1 MKDSTVSP
9 REQEG
14 SNVHAME
21 QELSYKDAVEQ
32 LRKEVQGLIAAV
44 AISGD
49 KTVEESNALKAVMD
63 RKCSDLEAI
72 EKALSMVSPNQGSPQ
87 VTVVSQGSAN
97 GNSIVPSDLPLFQ
110 WSGRVKDEKKEVFAD
125 IEECCRR
132 FSDKLTSYQLD
143 LDQHWYRLLPPCLP
157 GDLRNW
163 LNEFI
168 KATGSTVSWATLKG
182 AIIGRF
188 GTPKEQLKFE
198 RIREFLR
205 CTKENEESVDGFV
218 ERFKGLRARADI
230 TDKCIVAMVFFD
242 AFPKDTARLLM
253 VAMSQ
258 APESSFYDIDYVSSL
273 VRKMDMMAMET
284 GQESLGSVF
293 VGRKRDAEIVVSKE
307 AKKSRYAPSSR
318 ENAGQSD
325 SSSRSNGPPPHSARS
340 NDSRFGKTFS
350 QHVAEGTCF
359 KCNGLRSKG
368 QFHQCST
375 GIRTGG
381 SNTNDGNG
389 GKKVVRAMTKKQG
402 GKRATAAAIQAAF
415 LSARVDRA
423 VAEKNVV
430 ASATASA
437 ENSVDDDVVAP
448 VPSNVATSSSGSG
461 DDDDADAV
469 MDEAHGVPA
478 DDAESELVNRAQTIL
493 LEKGM
498 NNMSVDDDTLQNI
511 FAQQCK
517 FDATFSAPPTMTTNA
532 ICVPIVVQNVIC
544 FGLVDTGATFSCV
557 TDEFFQFLGGTS
569 LAGFEA
575 NHDDSVVQLAH
586 EVTTVPRLGA
596 VRLDISY
603 NKSNKNHLFE
613 VFSFYSEEHVHVLLG
628 MDILSK
634 LGIGLTG
641 LVSQHGFQSGPRVP
655 DPIDDSITP
664 NAHPFGSDEERAPYL
679 LALKEL
685 LEENS
690 RIDMKNTQCNLPDSI
705 IKLDT
710 KPGAIAWRA
719 QYPLPEAYRDAVAK
733 QIQIWLDEGV
743 VERSASHTRFNHPL
757 LVVKKKD
764 ADGNY
769 SMSKPRVV
777 CDVRK
782 LNAILEVDD
791 KQQLPL
797 ISNIHQSIGNKMI
810 HTCLDIHACFTS
822 FGLDPEQAHKVSFT
836 CPFTN
841 IQYTHKKAAYGIRHV
856 GSVVVRTL
864 QTLLSDLNTSSRST
878 SFPTDGDHSVSCYV
892 DDILCST
899 NGSLQDHYA
908 LVAEVIRRLTN
919 ANLVLNPEKVVFAQ
933 RSIYLLG
940 WSVINGKLLPDGRKL
955 TNIANWPAITSGRQL
970 ASFLGLMSYFRAAIP
985 CYSRLTRDLDSLKQ
999 YKDLTEVWNESHT
1012 KAIADLKDAL
1022 TMALVLSPPD
1032 FSIRFHLATDASL
1045 TALGAVLYQVVN
1057 DEIRYVGLVSRKL
1070 SVSERN
1076 YSTTKREL
1084 LGICYA
1090 LIKFHRFLYMREFT
1104 LHTDHKSLIYLN
1116 TQEVPNALMLG
1127 WWETIF
1133 SYTFDIVHLPGV
1145 LNVIPDALS
1154 RLYEDSDADASARHL
1169 LGGRYYADGGES
1181 VKRKK
1186 KGSKNKLKV
1195 ATPTTPMKRTPVKI
1209 TQVSRFNSFGNN
1221 AHTEVKATL
1230 MKDGTTTAVSQKQK
1244 EFIVRTL
1251 RFADYVTPPADER
1264 DNMIIAQHL
1273 VGHFGIKHVETA
1285 IHHDG
1290 FHWVNIRKDIERIL
1304 ADCDECNKYNIAR
1317 EGYHPFRSVN
1327 AAQPLDHW
1335 CMDLGDMGVTS
1346 SFGSNFLFV
1355 LTDYFTRFT
1364 VIRCIPDKKA
1374 TTIAREMLQVF
1385 SIFGWPIK
1393 LTSDNGLEWIN
1404 EVVRAMMDISG
1415 IDHRL
1420 SLFYNPL
1427 GNSVSEAFIKTCK
1440 ITTIKLLKD
1449 KRDQWEHYIPWV
1461 NYCINVKYARL
1472 HKSRPYTLL
1481 FNRQPNGLTDYS
1493 KVEYSKRL
1501 EKADG
1506 RLIDKRYRFVQDVL
1520 IPAIS
1525 KRIVDTQNAD
1535 HANFAKKHKIIAE
1548 PYPIGSK
1555 VMIKNVNRQN
1565 KLDERYEGPYLIHSI
1580 TDKGS
1585 YVLADKT
1592 GALLSRDVPTH
1603 HIKYQVAANPKPITV
1618 DEFSEGHY
1626 EIQAVIDH
1634 KGSPGNYEYKVR
1646 WKGFDDPSED
1656 TWEPVKNFDSTK
1668 HIELYWARRKGA
1680 KAAGKRRLAPQT
1692 VNWRTRATRE
1702 IGQSGRSN
1710 RS

>member
-1 MKDSTVSP
+1 MTMNDSTVSP
-9 REQEG
+9 AEQNKSSDVQAVG
-14 SNVHAME
+14 S
-21 QELSYKDAVEQ
+21 ELSYGGAVER
-32 LRKEVQGLIAAV
+32 LRQEVHGLIAEV
-44 AISGD
+44 ANSGD
-49 KTVEESNALKAVMD
+49 KSDEEVDALKAALSK
-63 RKCSDLEAI
+63 KCSNLEAI
-72 EKALSMVSPNQGSPQ
+72 EKALSMVTPNQSPSQ
-87 VTVVSQGSAN
+87 VTVVSQGAAN
-97 GNSIVPSDLPLFQ
+97 SSTVPDDLPLFQ
-110 WSGRVKDEKKEVFAD
+110 WFGRVKDEKKEVFAN

-132 FSDKLTSYQLD
+132 FSDKLSSCTLD
-143 LDQHWYRLLPPCLP
+143 LDEHWYRLLPPCLP

-163 LNEFI
+163 LDEFV
-168 KATGSTVSWATLKG
+168 KASGSTVSWATLKG

-188 GTPKEQLKFE
+188 GTPKEQLRFE

-205 CTKENEESVDGFV
+205 CTKGNEESVDGFV
-218 ERFKGLRARADI
+218 ERFKTLRNRADI
-230 TDKCIVAMVFFD
+230 SDKGVVAMVFFD
-242 AFPKDTARLLM
+242 AFPKVTARLLM

-273 VRKMDMMAMET
+273 VRKMDMMAIET

-293 VGRKRDAEIVVSKE
+293 DGRKRAADIPVSNE
-307 AKKSRYAPSSR
+307 AKKSRYAPSSSG
-318 ENAGQSD
+318 NAFQSS
-325 SSSRSNGPPPHSARS
+325 SSSRSNGPSSNSPRSSA
-340 NDSRFGKTFS
+340 NRFGKTFAE
-350 QHVAEGTCF
+350 HVAEGTCS
-359 KCNGLRSKG
+359 KCNGPRPKG
-368 QFHQCST
+368 QMHHCNT
-375 GIRTGG
+375 AIRTGG
-381 SNTNDGNG
+381 GNTHQGNG
-389 GKKVVRAMTKKQG
+389 GKKVLRAMTKKRG
-402 GKRATAAAIQAAF
+402 GKHSMDAAIQAAF

-423 VAEKNVV
+423 LAEKG
-430 ASATASA
+430 ASSPAVSSA
-437 ENSVDDDVVAP
+437 EQSVDDVVLAP
-448 VPSNVATSSSGSG
+448 SSGDS
-461 DDDDADAV
+461 DNVDVDQDAV
-469 MDEAHGVPA
+469 MSEAHGIFE
-478 DDAESELVNRAQTIL
+478 DTDLVNRAQSIL
-493 LEKGM
+493 LEKEM
-498 NNMSVDDDTLQNI
+498 SSMSVDDDTLQNI

-517 FDATFSAPPTMTTNA
+517 FDARFSAPPTMTTNA

-557 TDEFFQFLGGTS
+557 TDKFFQFLGGTS

-575 NHDDSVVQLAH
+575 NDDDESFVQMAH
-586 EVTTVPRLGA
+586 EVTTVPRIGA
-596 VRLDISY
+596 VRLHISY

-613 VFSFYSEEHVHVLLG
+613 VFPFYSEENVPVLLG

-655 DPIDDSITP
+655 DPIDDGITP
-664 NAHPFGSDEERAPYL
+664 NAHPFGSEEERQPFL
-679 LALKEL
+679 LALKGL

-710 KPGAIAWRA
+710 KPGAVAWRA

-769 SMSKPRVV
+769 TMSKPRVV

-797 ISNIHQSIGNKMI
+797 ISHIHQSIGTKMI

-864 QTLLSDLNTSSRST
+864 QTLLSDLNTSSSST

-892 DDILCST
+892 DDILCSS

-908 LVAEVIRRLTN
+908 LVAEVIRRLTD

-955 TNIANWPAITSGRQL
+955 TNIADWPAITTGRQL

-999 YKDLTEVWNESHT
+999 YKDLTDVWNESHT

-1090 LIKFHRFLYMREFT
+1090 LVKFHRFLYMREFT

-1195 ATPTTPMKRTPVKI
+1195 VTPSPPMKRTLVK
-1209 TQVSRFNSFGNN
+1209 TTKALRSNSFSNHARTAVN
-1221 AHTEVKATL
+1221 ATL
-1230 MKDGTTTAVSQKQK
+1230 IKDGTTTAVSQKQK
-1244 EFIVRTL
+1244 EFILRTL
-1251 RFADYVTPPADER
+1251 RFADYITPPANER

-1285 IHHDG
+1285 IHHEG

-1304 ADCDECNKYNIAR
+1304 ADCDECNRYNIAR

-1385 SIFGWPIK
+1385 SLFGWPIK
-1393 LTSDNGLEWIN
+1393 LTSDRGLEWIN

-1420 SLFYNPL
+1420 SLGYNPL
-1427 GNSVSEAFIKTCK
+1427 GNSVSESFIKICK
-1440 ITTIKLLKD
+1440 LTTIKLLKG
-1449 KRDQWEHYIPWV
+1449 KRDQWEHFIPWV

-1481 FNRQPNGLTDYS
+1481 FNRQPNGLADYS
-1493 KVEYSKRL
+1493 KVDYSKRL
-1501 EKADG
+1501 EKADN

-1535 HANFAKKHKIIAE
+1535 HANFAKKHKVIAE

-1555 VMIKNVNRQN
+1555 VMIKNVHRQN

-1603 HIKYQVAANPKPITV
+1603 HIKYQVAANPQSITI
-1618 DEFSEGHY
+1618 DEFSAEHY

-1634 KGSPGNYEYKVR
+1634 RGSPGNYEYKVK

-1656 TWEPVKNFDSTK
+1656 TWEPVKNFDSAK
-1668 HIELYWARRKGA
+1668 HIELYWARREGA

-1692 VNWRTRATRE
+1692 VNWRTITTRE